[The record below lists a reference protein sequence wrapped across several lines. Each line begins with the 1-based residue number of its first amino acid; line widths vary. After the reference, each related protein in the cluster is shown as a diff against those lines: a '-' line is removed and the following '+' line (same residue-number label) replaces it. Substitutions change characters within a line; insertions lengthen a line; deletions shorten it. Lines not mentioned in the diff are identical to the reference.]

1 MKITVLN
8 TIGELKSFPLTQTI
22 KVSFEKAVEDSQLID
37 CISLIRLPSETG
49 LFNISETYNQ
59 SIGYIREKFDIEEVK
74 FTYQVE
80 PDNSF
85 TVFIK
90 PVRPLSPGFE
100 YLLFVDKKLS
110 AEYLVLSKDIS
121 KSSSNISIT
130 SSNTDPVDLAIE
142 IISEPYITSTSNITK
157 LIVRDNITSITTP
170 YTLNLKTNKTFKYK
184 EITFKLN
191 SDIYV
196 AGEKFSLLSTGYV
209 PLTNNYFVKIKAS
222 VTEDIEPIKTE
233 ESFKSVTN
241 EDILNYYEQLN
252 SNTTSNTNNE
262 NNVIVRVVGVG
273 KLEVSLLNTDLT
285 TAQLDFNNSEKT
297 ISEAFNMYTL
307 TQLGLFEESKEYDIT
322 YSVKND
328 KVFIVEVKERG

>member
-1 MKITVLN
+1 MKITILN

-110 AEYLVLSKDIS
+110 ADC
-121 KSSSNISIT
+121 
-130 SSNTDPVDLAIE
+130 
-142 IISEPYITSTSNITK
+142 
-157 LIVRDNITSITTP
+157 
-170 YTLNLKTNKTFKYK
+170 F
-184 EITFKLN
+184 
-191 SDIYV
+191 
-196 AGEKFSLLSTGYV
+196 
-209 PLTNNYFVKIKAS
+209 
-222 VTEDIEPIKTE
+222 
-233 ESFKSVTN
+233 
-241 EDILNYYEQLN
+241 
-252 SNTTSNTNNE
+252 
-262 NNVIVRVVGVG
+262 
-273 KLEVSLLNTDLT
+273 
-285 TAQLDFNNSEKT
+285 
-297 ISEAFNMYTL
+297 
-307 TQLGLFEESKEYDIT
+307 
-322 YSVKND
+322 
-328 KVFIVEVKERG
+328 